1 MMSAN
6 PVTSFPAQSVIDMM
20 NEENFF
26 FLDRSQDIDVT
37 FGLIDK
43 IQKNW
48 VTRFDC
54 ILEQWLINHPECSDK
69 IAFRTF
75 DQTITW
81 QKYWKNFA
89 NNPRLG
95 NHLKRW

>member
-1 MMSAN
+1 MK
-6 PVTSFPAQSVIDMM
+6 
-20 NEENFF
+20 EENFF

-69 IAFRTF
+69 IAFRTS

-81 QKYWKNFA
+81 RKILEELRKQSTIGKSFEKMVNQFYIYQFTENSEA
-89 NNPRLG
+89 NE
-95 NHLKRW
+95 

>member
-1 MMSAN
+1 M
-6 PVTSFPAQSVIDMM
+6 
-20 NEENFF
+20 
-26 FLDRSQDIDVT
+26 T

-81 QKYWKNFA
+81 QNIGRTSQTIHDWEIIEKMVNQFYIYQFTENSEA
-89 NNPRLG
+89 NE
-95 NHLKRW
+95 